1 MNGTTINNFN
11 DCNNNNNEK
20 NQSIKQTI
28 PQYLRNVVLPEVIQY
43 EEILSKNFGRLLYII
58 FVYGSWIII
67 FTKGYPL
74 LLSKN
79 QSHVPLYHE
88 QIGYIVFATCLAS
101 WVTASYVSPG
111 NVTRETLHR
120 YDNYP
125 HDNLLFVEHQICQ
138 TLQIKKIARSKYD
151 KYTHRHIPRFDHY
164 CIWLKSPIGEENYR
178 FFVLFLIVH
187 AMTCCYGFSIVSRLF
202 WGMMLNSSLL
212 TPTFMRQVIVLV
224 YIMVTEHIILACVN
238 VFMFIMSV
246 LLLAFL
252 GFHLYIISNNMT
264 TNEYFKWRKVWK
276 WYEWES
282 KRQSQSLSSSSGKAI
297 LKSEVNVSS
306 SSSVAIQHRS
316 KIFDTVVADGTHD
329 EEVAGSTTLNTRK
342 DNTENTIINP
352 GTIPKNIY
360 NLGIVQNVYEV
371 IFPRSRRKLESR
383 IKTI

>member
-1 MNGTTINNFN
+1 
-11 DCNNNNNEK
+11 
-20 NQSIKQTI
+20 
-28 PQYLRNVVLPEVIQY
+28 
-43 EEILSKNFGRLLYII
+43 
-58 FVYGSWIII
+58 
-67 FTKGYPL
+67 
-74 LLSKN
+74 
-79 QSHVPLYHE
+79 
-88 QIGYIVFATCLAS
+88 
-101 WVTASYVSPG
+101 
-111 NVTRETLHR
+111 
-120 YDNYP
+120 
-125 HDNLLFVEHQICQ
+125 
-138 TLQIKKIARSKYD
+138 
-151 KYTHRHIPRFDHY
+151 
-164 CIWLKSPIGEENYR
+164 
-178 FFVLFLIVH
+178 
-187 AMTCCYGFSIVSRLF
+187 
-202 WGMMLNSSLL
+202 
-212 TPTFMRQVIVLV
+212 
-224 YIMVTEHIILACVN
+224 
-238 VFMFIMSV
+238 
-246 LLLAFL
+246 
-252 GFHLYIISNNMT
+252 MT